1 MMYSAF
7 CFIVFLW
14 ILLHRGSAQLLDVNC
29 GTVSHHDE
37 HLISDSPWMALI
49 ILPNKTCSGTLI
61 HKRLSKYEYFIVN
74 IKIIEHFFQ
83 NLS

>member
-1 MMYSAF
+1 MMYSAV
-7 CFIVFLW
+7 CFTVFLW

-74 IKIIEHFFQ
+74 IK
-83 NLS
+83 